1 MNKRFF
7 LLPLAAVLVYAN
19 SLANPF
25 VFDDYSAI
33 LTNESIRQIATDNS
47 IEFGRPTDGRPLV
60 RLSFALNYALTGY
73 DALSFRIV
81 NLLIHIACAL
91 LLVGVLRRA
100 LPETNGAAW
109 AAALIWSLHPLNSEC
124 INYIAQRS
132 ELLMALC
139 YLLVLYAAQRAA
151 VASGGR
157 VWRYVAIAA
166 CVVGMTCKES
176 MVTAPLV
183 VMAYD
188 RVFLWPSWRAAWT
201 ARRVLYGGLVSSWF
215 VLAALVVGQPRGDSA
230 GWGFGL
236 SVYDYMLNQAL
247 MICAYLQRVFWP
259 HPLILDYGFPH
270 VLTLNQVWPQGLL
283 LLILLALSALMLW
296 RRPRVGFAGLCFFLL
311 LAPTSS
317 VVPILTEVGA
327 ERRMYLPLILVV
339 VLAVVA
345 VRALWLHRGWSAKS
359 LQVLL
364 WVTALSLSL
373 LTYYRNADYR
383 SAVSIWRVSVAAV
396 PNNARAH
403 NNLGEALVQ
412 VDSLDAA
419 QMHFRRAAELR
430 PGWFSAHH
438 NLATSYKR
446 AGQLDSAALHFRIAL
461 RAVPPRAATYA
472 GLCATLI
479 QMGRAGEALSACAQA
494 AALAPA
500 RADYRA
506 QWGQALRAA
515 GEIAEAER
523 VLMAALALDPQDSRA
538 HYELAFIYQGQK
550 KMREAEM
557 HYRRALE
564 TAPSFFAA
572 HYNLATLLEDT
583 GRAVEAAL
591 HFEAARKADS
601 ELWQRLRAD

>member
-1 MNKRFF
+1 VNGKFF

-33 LTNESIRQIATDNS
+33 LTNESIRQIATDDS

-60 RLSFALNYALTGY
+60 RLSFALNYALAGY

-81 NLLIHIACAL
+81 NLLIHMVCGL

-100 LPETNGAAW
+100 LPDMNGAAW
-109 AAALIWSLHPLNSEC
+109 AAALIWLLHPLNSEC

-139 YLLVLYAAQRAA
+139 YLSVLYAAQRSATD
-151 VASGGR
+151 SRGR
-157 VWRYVAIAA
+157 VWCYVAIAA
-166 CVVGMTCKES
+166 CAVGMMCKES

-183 VMAYD
+183 VMFYD
-188 RVFLWPSWRAAWT
+188 RVFLWSSWRAAWT
-201 ARRVLYGGLVSSWF
+201 ARRFLYGGLASSWL
-215 VLAALVVGQPRGDSA
+215 VLAVLVAGRPRGDSA
-230 GWGFGL
+230 GWGLGL
-236 SVYDYMLNQAL
+236 SIYDYMLNQAL
-247 MICAYLQRVFWP
+247 MICEYLQRIFWP
-259 HPLILDYGFPH
+259 HPLILDYGFPRL
-270 VLTLNQVWPQGLL
+270 LTLSQVWPQGLL
-283 LLILLALSALMLW
+283 LLALLVLSALALW
-296 RRPRVGFAGLCFFLL
+296 RRPRVGFAGLCFFFL

-339 VLAVVA
+339 VLAVVG
-345 VRALWLHRGWSAKS
+345 VRALWLHRGWSAKG

-364 WVTALSLSL
+364 WGTALSMSL
-373 LTYYRNADYR
+373 LTYSRNAEYR
-383 SAVSIWRVSVAAV
+383 SAVSIWRVSVAAM
-396 PNNARAH
+396 PDNARAH

-412 VDSLDAA
+412 ADRLDAA

-438 NLATSYKR
+438 NLATSYKKD
-446 AGQLDSAALHFRIAL
+446 GQLDSAAVHFRIAL
-461 RAVPPRAATYA
+461 RTVPPQAATYA

-479 QMGRAGEALSACAQA
+479 QIGRAGEALSACAQA
-494 AALAPA
+494 VALAPP

-506 QWGQALRAA
+506 QWGQALRAV

-523 VLMAALALDPQDSRA
+523 VLKAALALDPQDRRA

-550 KMREAEM
+550 KMREAEV

-572 HYNLATLLEDT
+572 HYNLATLLVDM
-583 GRAVEAAL
+583 GREAEAAR

-601 ELWQRLRAD
+601 ELWQRVRAD